1 MESRAIVI
9 LYSGKETPAAII
21 EAIGNILVVNGLC
34 IPELLQIKVLD
45 ADSVA
50 NAVVAR
56 TVASDAVQQNEDE
69 NALEHAMKFLSTT
82 FENEIRIANGS
93 DALGICVLDR
103 AVRKYTNSATYGF
116 KKELHAALEII
127 KNATIPAKLCK
138 ELCKAHGWS
147 LNVWKV
153 FKQAQAA
160 EGYV

>member
-9 LYSGKETPAAII
+9 LYSGKETPAAVI
-21 EAIGNILVVNGLC
+21 EAIGNILVVNGIC
-34 IPELLQIKVLD
+34 IPELLQVKVLD

-56 TVASDAVQQNEDE
+56 TVASDTKQQDED
-69 NALEHAMKFLSTT
+69 ALEHAMKFLSTN
-82 FENEIRIANGS
+82 FENEIRIANSS

-103 AVRKYTNSATYGF
+103 TVRKYVSSATYGF
-116 KKELHAALEII
+116 KKELYSALEII
-127 KNATIPAKLCK
+127 KDATIPRKLCK
-138 ELCKAHGWS
+138 AYGWS

-153 FKQAQAA
+153 FKQAA

>member
-9 LYSGKETPAAII
+9 LYSGKETPAAVV

-56 TVASDAVQQNEDE
+56 TVASDAKQQDEEE

-82 FENEIRIANGS
+82 FENEIRIANSS
-93 DALGICVLDR
+93 DVLGICVLDR
-103 AVRKYTNSATYGF
+103 AVRKYISNENYGF
-116 KKELHAALEII
+116 KTELRTALEII
-127 KNATIPAKLCK
+127 KNNRLPAKLCR
-138 ELCKAHGWS
+138 AHGWS
-147 LNVWKV
+147 INVWKV
-153 FKQAQAA
+153 FKQAA

>member
-9 LYSGKETPAAII
+9 LYSGKETPAAVV

-56 TVASDAVQQNEDE
+56 TVASDAVQQNEDK

-93 DALGICVLDR
+93 DVLGICVLDR
-103 AVRKYTNSATYGF
+103 AVRKCISNANYGF
-116 KKELHAALEII
+116 KTELRAALEII
-127 KNATIPAKLCK
+127 KNNRLSAKLCR
-138 ELCKAHGWS
+138 AHGWS

-153 FKQAQAA
+153 FKQAA

>member
-9 LYSGKETPAAII
+9 LYSGKETPTAVI
-21 EAIGNILVVNGLC
+21 EAIGNILVVNGIC

-56 TVASDAVQQNEDE
+56 TVASDAKQQDEDE
-69 NALEHAMKFLSTT
+69 SALEHAMKFLSTT

-93 DALGICVLDR
+93 DVLGICVLDR
-103 AVRKYTNSATYGF
+103 AVRKYINSPTYGF

-127 KNATIPAKLCK
+127 KDATVPRKLCK
-138 ELCKAHGWS
+138 AYGWS

>member
-9 LYSGKETPAAII
+9 LYSGKETPAAVI
-21 EAIGNILVVNGLC
+21 EAIGNTLVVNGLC

-56 TVASDAVQQNEDE
+56 TVASDAKQQNEDE

-103 AVRKYTNSATYGF
+103 AVRKCISNLNYGF
-116 KKELHAALEII
+116 IKELHAALEII
-127 KNATIPAKLCK
+127 KSSTMPRT
-138 ELCKAHGWS
+138 LCKAHGWS

-153 FKQAQAA
+153 FKQAA